1 MLAFARSARKV
12 AAVRQTARNAFLH
25 GVLGEPVVA
34 KDAEGEAVRD
44 PADPV
49 VELAERALVA
59 ACHQRD
65 ECLVGEVRVHAQ
77 RQVILAHPG
86 RERKRVDEHVAC
98 SHVAGRRFAG
108 SEPVSRRRANKAAIQ
123 PTTNGRSTTM
133 RKSIAVAALAA
144 VATSAALGA
153 AIALGP
159 GDGTA
164 SSHRE
169 APLIADDPSA
179 DLTDVYAFR
188 SPDRPSTVTIL
199 ANVIPGEDPAA
210 GPNWY
215 TFSPGAR
222 YNLKLDTTG
231 DVRPDVI
238 YRFEFQRKTG
248 PFFLGDTAQPYTV
261 TRIAKGKTTVVAH
274 GTTPPNNIGKRST
287 PDYRSLVTK
296 SIVAF
301 DDGAARAFAGQR
313 DDPFFGDI
321 GAIFDLVAIR
331 KGTGN
336 MGGGKD
342 FFAGYGVHTFGVQVP
357 IAGLA
362 AKNGT
367 IGVWA
372 SVDRRKVTTRG
383 ATTRDAGAWVQVN
396 RLGNPLV
403 NEVIIPTGMKDRW
416 NALQPWSESQFKQYY
431 ENPILAA
438 VINKLYKLGAPETG
452 RDDLV
457 AVLLTGVPKLN
468 FTGPKLA
475 DVLRLNL
482 TVPVAKSPNRLGVL
496 GGDTQGWPNGRR
508 LSDDV
513 IDIAEQAVGGFL
525 KDVKLPLGD
534 GVNADDVDTLD
545 AFPYVADPKSGF
557 DNTKGLQK

>member
-1 MLAFARSARKV
+1 
-12 AAVRQTARNAFLH
+12 
-25 GVLGEPVVA
+25 
-34 KDAEGEAVRD
+34 
-44 PADPV
+44 
-49 VELAERALVA
+49 
-59 ACHQRD
+59 
-65 ECLVGEVRVHAQ
+65 
-77 RQVILAHPG
+77 
-86 RERKRVDEHVAC
+86 
-98 SHVAGRRFAG
+98 
-108 SEPVSRRRANKAAIQ
+108 
-123 PTTNGRSTTM
+123 M
-133 RKSIAVAALAA
+133 RKSITVAALAA
-144 VATSAALGA
+144 VATSAAIAGA
-153 AIALGP
+153 VALGP
-159 GDGTA
+159 GNGTA

-188 SPDRPSTVTIL
+188 SPDRPGTVTIL

-222 YNLKLDTTG
+222 YNLKIDTTG

-238 YRFEFQRKTG
+238 YRFEFRRKTG
-248 PFFLGDTAQPYTV
+248 PFFLGDTAQPFTV
-261 TRIAKGKTTVVAH
+261 TRIAKGKTTVVAS
-274 GTTPPNNIGKRST
+274 GTTPPNNIGQRST
-287 PDYRSLVTK
+287 PDYRSLVAK
-296 SIVAF
+296 SLVSF
-301 DDGAARAFAGQR
+301 DSGAAKAFAGQR

-336 MGGGKD
+336 TGGGKD
-342 FFAGYGVHTFGVQVP
+342 FFAGYGVHTFAVQLP
-357 IAGLA
+357 IAGLT

-383 ATTRDAGAWVQVN
+383 ATTRDSGTWVQVD

-403 NEVIIPTGMKDRW
+403 NEVIIPTGLKDRW
-416 NALQPWSESQFKQYY
+416 NALQPWSESQFRAYY
-431 ENPILAA
+431 TEPILAA
-438 VINKLYKLGAPETG
+438 VINKLYKLGAPEKG

-468 FTGPKLA
+468 YTGPKLA

-482 TVPVAKSPNRLGVL
+482 TVPVAQSPNRLGVL

-534 GVNADDVDTLD
+534 GVNADDVRPLD
-545 AFPYVADPKSGF
+545 AFPYVADPKAGF
-557 DNTKGLQK
+557 DNTKGIQKP

>member
-1 MLAFARSARKV
+1 
-12 AAVRQTARNAFLH
+12 
-25 GVLGEPVVA
+25 
-34 KDAEGEAVRD
+34 
-44 PADPV
+44 
-49 VELAERALVA
+49 
-59 ACHQRD
+59 
-65 ECLVGEVRVHAQ
+65 
-77 RQVILAHPG
+77 
-86 RERKRVDEHVAC
+86 
-98 SHVAGRRFAG
+98 
-108 SEPVSRRRANKAAIQ
+108 
-123 PTTNGRSTTM
+123 M
-133 RKSIAVAALAA
+133 RKSIAAAAIAA
-144 VATSAALGA
+144 VATSAAIAGA
-153 AIALGP
+153 VALGP
-159 GDGTA
+159 GNGTA

-188 SPDRPSTVTIL
+188 SPDRPGTVTIL

-222 YNLKLDTTG
+222 YNLKIDTTG

-238 YRFEFQRKTG
+238 YRFEFRRKTG
-248 PFFLGDTAQPYTV
+248 PFFLGDTAQPFTV
-261 TRIAKGKTTVVAH
+261 TRIAKGKTTVVAS
-274 GTTPPNNIGKRST
+274 GTTPPNNIGQRST
-287 PDYRSLVTK
+287 PDYRSLVAK
-296 SIVAF
+296 SLVSF
-301 DDGAARAFAGQR
+301 DSGAAKAFAGQR

-342 FFAGYGVHTFGVQVP
+342 FFAGYGVHTVAVQLP
-357 IAGLA
+357 IAGLS

-383 ATTRDAGAWVQVN
+383 ATTRDSGTWVQVD

-403 NEVIIPTGMKDRW
+403 NEVIIPTGLKDRW
-416 NALQPWSESQFKQYY
+416 NALQPWSESQFRAYY
-431 ENPILAA
+431 TEPILAA
-438 VINKLYKLGAPETG
+438 VINKLYKLGAPEKG

-468 FTGPKLA
+468 YTGPKLA

-482 TVPVAKSPNRLGVL
+482 TVPVAQSPNRLGVL

-534 GVNADDVDTLD
+534 GVNADDVRPLD
-545 AFPYVADPKSGF
+545 AFPYVADPKAGF
-557 DNTKGLQK
+557 DNTKGIQKP

>member
-1 MLAFARSARKV
+1 
-12 AAVRQTARNAFLH
+12 
-25 GVLGEPVVA
+25 
-34 KDAEGEAVRD
+34 
-44 PADPV
+44 
-49 VELAERALVA
+49 
-59 ACHQRD
+59 
-65 ECLVGEVRVHAQ
+65 
-77 RQVILAHPG
+77 
-86 RERKRVDEHVAC
+86 
-98 SHVAGRRFAG
+98 
-108 SEPVSRRRANKAAIQ
+108 
-123 PTTNGRSTTM
+123 M
-133 RKSIAVAALAA
+133 RKSIAAAALAA
-144 VATSAALGA
+144 LATSAALGA
-153 AIALGP
+153 AVTLGP
-159 GDGTA
+159 GNGTA

-215 TFSPGAR
+215 TFSPAAR

-261 TRIAKGKTTVVAH
+261 TRIAKGKTTVVAR

-296 SIVAF
+296 SIASF
-301 DDGAARAFAGQR
+301 DGGAARAFAGQR
-313 DDPFFGDI
+313 DDPFFGDV

-357 IAGLA
+357 IAELA

-367 IGVWA
+367 VGVWA

-383 ATTRDAGAWVQVN
+383 STTRNSGAWVQVD

-403 NEVIIPTGMKDRW
+403 NEVIIPTGLKDRW
-416 NALQPWSESQFKQYY
+416 NALQPWSESEFRKYY
-431 ENPILAA
+431 NEPILAA

-452 RDDLV
+452 RDDIV

-468 FTGPKLA
+468 YTGPKLA

-482 TVPVAKSPNRLGVL
+482 TIPVAKSPNRLGVL

-545 AFPYVADPKSGF
+545 AFPYAADPKSGF
-557 DNTKGLQK
+557 DNTKGLQKP